1 VTRRGWEVAFLLV
14 TAAFAAL
21 TVITVPPSDLA
32 PWSAGVL
39 GPLVVVGAAVCVLS
53 WPPRFGPAEDPE
65 DPEEDASRPPWRL
78 VYLAPAVV
86 TALATPALVSAPF
99 AGLAP
104 YAAAGLLLL
113 LAYVALLLGAAA
125 FLVVLLPL
133 GQLLGWWRARLKGRP
148 TSPYVALTALL
159 VLALAALGLCSAVAF
174 DGLPNGPMGLV
185 FALLGL
191 AGIRPTSV
199 VVAHPAWLLAARAS
213 VLVLVAVAVGFV
225 VLGRRPAQADKALP
239 P

>member
-1 VTRRGWEVAFLLV
+1 MTRRGWEVAFLLA

-21 TVITVPPSDLA
+21 TITTVPPSDLA

-39 GPLVVVGAAVCVLS
+39 GPLVVVGSAVCVLS
-53 WPPRFGPAEDPE
+53 WPPRFEPVPGTDDPE
-65 DPEEDASRPPWRL
+65 DPSRPPWRL

-86 TALATPALVSAPF
+86 TALATPALVFSRF

-113 LAYVALLLGAAA
+113 VTYGALLLGAAV

-133 GQLLGWWRARLKGRP
+133 GQLLGWWRARLEGRA
-148 TSPYVALTALL
+148 TSPYAALTALL
-159 VLALAALGLCSAVAF
+159 VLALVALGTCAAVAF
-174 DGLPNGPMGLV
+174 DGLPSGPLGLV

-191 AGIRPTSV
+191 AGIRPTFV

-213 VLVLVAVAVGFV
+213 VLVLVGVATGFV
-225 VLGRRPAQADKALP
+225 VQRRRSAQADDAVP
-239 P
+239 R